1 MGKPKTSTTTVT
13 STMAG
18 GGRATTTTTSSSS
31 RGMAPT
37 RPTSSTADRSAV
49 PARSPVKPSAAAS
62 RVAAARAAA
71 KAAKPP
77 TARKT
82 SEGKASPLRKP
93 SASPVR
99 KVPAAQEVTS
109 EVMEAAGEQE
119 NPEVGVAIS
128 VNGALALAE
137 EGGDNILEPSTV
149 KDQEP
154 QQDGRQNGE
163 ETSVGQVTVNGE
175 QEDIGDQRATG

>member
-1 MGKPKTSTTTVT
+1 M
-13 STMAG
+13 
-18 GGRATTTTTSSSS
+18 
-31 RGMAPT
+31 
-37 RPTSSTADRSAV
+37 
-49 PARSPVKPSAAAS
+49 KPSAAAS

-77 TARKT
+77 PARKT
-82 SEGKASPLRKP
+82 SEGKASPVRKP

-99 KVPAAQEVTS
+99 KVPAAQEVKS

-119 NPEVGVAIS
+119 NPEVGVAITE
-128 VNGALALAE
+128 NGAPALAE

-149 KDQEP
+149 EDQEP
-154 QQDGRQNGE
+154 QEDGRQNGE

-175 QEDIGDQRATG
+175 QEDIGTSEC